1 MDTKYFRFWC
11 QKVLPL
17 TYDDSLSYYEVLCKL
32 KTFVNGLADELD
44 TVTENLLEQAN
55 AYTDGQIAKSV
66 QEYSEALAQFEKD
79 YQEFS
84 GIVNQTLLGFQA
96 QITENNDRQENE
108 IAGNRAYTDTKVQQN
123 NEYLLEQ
130 ISQQVISVRVLNPFT
145 GERVGIQEM
154 IDYLSAFHMTEAA
167 TISEIGSANKAV
179 TTVVEYHAT
188 CTQMAIN
195 SKAIFGLN

>member
-108 IAGNRAYTDTKVQQN
+108 IAGNRAYTDTRIQQN

-130 ISQQVISVRVLNPFT
+130 ISQQAISVRVLNPFT
-145 GERVGIQEM
+145 GERVSIQEM

-167 TISEIGSANKAV
+167 TISEIGSANKTV

-188 CTQMAIN
+188 CTQMVIN

>member
-55 AYTDGQIAKSV
+55 EYTDSEIAKSV
-66 QEYSEALAQFEKD
+66 QEYAEALAQFEKD

-108 IAGNRAYTDTKVQQN
+108 IAGNRAYTDTKIQQN

-145 GERVGIQEM
+145 GERVGIQDM
-154 IDYLSAFHMTEAA
+154 IDYLSTFHMTDAA
-167 TISEIGSANKAV
+167 TISEIGSANK
-179 TTVVEYHAT
+179 TVNTVANYHAT
-188 CTQMAIN
+188 CTQMVTN

>member
-55 AYTDGQIAKSV
+55 SYTDEQIAKSV
-66 QEYSEALAQFEKD
+66 QDYAEALAQFEKD

-108 IAGNRAYTDTKVQQN
+108 IAGNRAYTDTKIQQN

-167 TISEIGSANKAV
+167 TIGEIGSANKTV

-188 CTQMAIN
+188 CTQMVIN